1 MIKKEN
7 SYLLNNIKN
16 TKNIIKISK
25 KLNNISLEYNIQP
38 SELAL
43 LWCLQNKNVNSVL
56 IGASNL
62 TQLQENIS
70 VLDKFNLI
78 NARDILKNI

>member
-1 MIKKEN
+1 ME
-7 SYLLNNIKN
+7 
-16 TKNIIKISK
+16 ISK
-25 KLNNISLEYNIQP
+25 KLNKISLEYNIQA

-70 VLDKFNLI
+70 VLDKVNLI
-78 NARDILKNI
+78 NARDILKDI